1 MELLAPTGHL
11 VLPADLALPEKL
23 DFQGSREI
31 EEILVLRGSMDK
43 RVLLV
48 ELARWDHLDRLAVL
62 VWLDNLVLQEKLV
75 DPDWLDVP
83 VRQAPEVLLDHL
95 DLRVRLESLAILE
108 LEWKAK
114 FTIKVN
120 IN

>member
-23 DFQGSREI
+23 DSQGSREI